1 MSHRFIVTLEED
13 QFGDLVLPIP
23 DKVLEE
29 LGWTIGDN
37 IDYTIDDY
45 TLILK
50 KSNE

>member
-13 QFGDLVLPIP
+13 QFGDLVMPLP
-23 DKVLEE
+23 DALVEE
-29 LGWTIGDN
+29 LGWIVGDH
-37 IDYTIDDY
+37 IDYTIDED

>member
-23 DKVLEE
+23 DQVLEE

-37 IDYTIDDY
+37 IDYTIDEDS
-45 TLILK
+45 LILK